1 MRPKLATSY
10 WGTRHQ
16 IHLAKQKAL
25 KQIKKR
31 KHNEVSLYIG
41 IDPVNALLE
50 TEASYGKEIES
61 QAMKEAETLEELLVM
76 QRSLEAKINFLS
88 NIESMIDE
96 MKQYQAKERFY
107 LPDMQR
113 GTFVCGAPGSGKT
126 FSIIDPML
134 RSAIE
139 QGLPTVLYD
148 FKYPGQ
154 AAILAP
160 YASMLGYEVYIFAPG
175 FEESESVNILD
186 FLRDCIDA
194 EMSGQIASV
203 MNKNFNIGGKEDDP
217 FFSNAA
223 NQLIQAVFM
232 LAKAAPEPDLITCQ
246 AFLSLTELV
255 HRLEQWRT
263 RDEAQDTALLRD
275 KNPLWESYVIPQYQK
290 DWIMASFGQIM
301 SVGKSE
307 KTLSS
312 IIGVANN
319 NLTRF
324 MKPNI
329 APHFTGKSSF
339 DFWLEGRK
347 LLIVGMDRVR
357 RDTIGPLVA
366 TVLHMIVSYNLTLK
380 KRKDPLVVALDE
392 LPTLYLPSLQNW
404 LNENRSDGFC
414 GIIGLQNMNQMEKT
428 YGKEMSRAIMTG
440 CTTKALF
447 NPGEPE
453 SAEFFSKILGEEEVY
468 YKSKS
473 RSTGKG
479 GGSTSTS
486 DQDKTRK
493 LFEPSQFL
501 KMPAGTCVLISPGF
515 TKKQK
520 GKEEGN
526 IPILTPVKIDQ
537 REISFTKYAESRWDD
552 FLIYYCKQR
561 KRLVPERLR
570 NKLRQE
576 LSSILDMLFQ
586 KGDVIKHLIDW
597 KRQEPLLLLKSLSY
611 DFIHL
616 DQEDLIN
623 ELRIRINKVKSNL
636 TPAYIDKT
644 LAKISQQ
651 LPKKPRKMEFDLTSR
666 LEYVN
671 TLLFL
676 EEKGAGT
683 KAVR

>member
-1 MRPKLATSY
+1 MRPGLATSY
-10 WGTRHQ
+10 WGTRQQ
-16 IHLAKQKAL
+16 INLARQKAL
-25 KQIKKR
+25 KQIRKR

-41 IDPVNALLE
+41 INPVNALLE
-50 TEASYGKEIES
+50 TEYYYGREIE
-61 QAMKEAETLEELLVM
+61 KEMSESAESLTDLIKM
-76 QRSLEAKINFLS
+76 QRRLEGRLDFL
-88 NIESMIDE
+88 NNVEE
-96 MKQYQAKERFY
+96 MLKQMKPYCSKERLY

-126 FSIIDPML
+126 FSIIDPLL

-154 AAILAP
+154 SAILAP
-160 YASMLGYEVYIFAPG
+160 YATMLGYEVYIFAPG
-175 FEESESVNILD
+175 YEESESVNILD

-194 EMSGQIASV
+194 EMSGEIASV
-203 MNKNFNIGGKEDDP
+203 MNKNFNLGGKEDDP

-223 NQLIQAVFM
+223 NQLIQAIFM
-232 LAKAAPEPDLITCQ
+232 LAKASPEPDLIMCQ
-246 AFLSLTELV
+246 ALLSLTELV
-255 HRLEQWRT
+255 TRLEKWQE
-263 RDEAQDTALLRD
+263 RDESKDMVLLRE
-275 KNPLWESYVIPQYQK
+275 KNPAWEQYVIPQYQK
-290 DWIMASFGQIM
+290 DWIMANFGQIM

-329 APHFTGKSSF
+329 APHFTGKSTF

-347 LLIVGMDRVR
+347 LLIIGMDRVR
-357 RDTIGPLVA
+357 RSTIGPLVA

-380 KRKDPLVVALDE
+380 RRKDPLVVALDE
-392 LPTLYLPSLQNW
+392 LPTLYLPKLENW

-414 GIIGLQNMNQMEKT
+414 GIIGLQNMNQLEKT
-428 YGKEMSRAIMTG
+428 YGKEISRAIMTG

-479 GGSTSTS
+479 GGSVSTS

-501 KMPAGTCVLISPGF
+501 KMPAGTCILISPGF
-515 TKKQK
+515 SKKSK
-520 GKEEGN
+520 GKEESN
-526 IPILTPVKIDQ
+526 IPIWQSIKIETSEIEFVKY
-537 REISFTKYAESRWDD
+537 SESQWDE
-552 FLIYYCKQR
+552 FLIYYCRQR
-561 KRLVPERLR
+561 QRLVPESLR
-570 NKLRQE
+570 SKVRQN
-576 LSSILDMLFQ
+576 LATILDKLFQ
-586 KGDVIKHLIDW
+586 EPEIIKHLINW
-597 KRQEPLLLLKSLSY
+597 KRQEPLMLLKSLSY
-611 DFIHL
+611 DFCHL
-616 DQEDLIN
+616 DQDDLME
-623 ELRIRINKVKSNL
+623 ELKQRILQVKSNL
-636 TPAYIDKT
+636 TPQYIEKT
-644 LAKISQQ
+644 LAKVAEQ
-651 LPKKPRKMEFDLTSR
+651 LPKKERQMNFDLTSR
-666 LEYVN
+666 LEYAN

-676 EEKGAGT
+676 ESDGK
-683 KAVR
+683 RR